1 MKTDWGK
8 QMSDMT
14 DTTSQA
20 DTEPFAGDDRPAGD
34 NRPSGS
40 HHGEYRPTPHRRKR
54 RPWRIALVAF
64 GSFLGLVLVVAAGG
78 YAYVNHL
85 VSSIP
90 RVKVAYL
97 TAATSG
103 SGQTFLVTANPLGP
117 TAPNGQSTSS
127 PTYSELFMLLHI
139 NANGKAGGAVTI
151 PGNTIVNVPG
161 HGTHPLYYALKT
173 GGPSLAVET
182 ITQATGVPINH
193 YARID
198 FNHVASLL
206 DAIGGVEV
214 TIPKTTSSFGQTFH
228 AGVNQL
234 TGVTAVYYARD
245 PSLSQ
250 QARTLRQEV
259 LVRDTLAKIGNDH
272 LLTNPVTMV
281 SVLKAL
287 TSALTVDSNMTNSE
301 VESLARQ
308 LGGLGG
314 SAATFVTAATQTV
327 HGKVVLN
334 PAIDNQL
341 WTAIQHDGIKGFA
354 AKYPST
360 LTPQAVS

>member
-8 QMSDMT
+8 QMSDVT

-20 DTEPFAGDDRPAGD
+20 GTEPFAGDDRP
-34 NRPSGS
+34 SGS
-40 HHGEYRPTPHRRKR
+40 HHGKYRPTPHRRKR

-117 TAPNGQSTSS
+117 TGANGQSTSS

-182 ITQATGVPINH
+182 ITKLTGVPINH

-198 FNHVASLL
+198 FTHVAGLL

-214 TIPKTTSSFGQTFH
+214 TIPKTTTSFGQTFH

-245 PSLSQ
+245 PALSQ
-250 QARTLRQEV
+250 EGRTLRQEV

-301 VESLARQ
+301 VVSLAHQ

-327 HGKVVLN
+327 HGQLVLN

-341 WTAIQHDGIKGFA
+341 WTAVEQDGIKGFA
-354 AKYPST
+354 AQHPST
-360 LTPQAVS
+360 VTPPAVP

>member
-20 DTEPFAGDDRPAGD
+20 GAEPSAGDDRPSA
-34 NRPSGS
+34 S

-54 RPWRIALVAF
+54 RPWRIALVAL

-103 SGQTFLVTANPLGP
+103 SGQTFLFTANPLGP
-117 TAPNGQSTSS
+117 TGINGQSTSS
-127 PTYSELFMLLHI
+127 PTYSELFMLMHI

-151 PGNTIVNVPG
+151 PGNTVVNVPG

-182 ITQATGVPINH
+182 ITKLTGVPINH

-198 FNHVASLL
+198 FSHVAGLL

-245 PSLSQ
+245 PSLCQ

-301 VESLARQ
+301 VKSLARQ

-327 HGKVVLN
+327 NGKVVLN

-341 WTAIQHDGIKGFA
+341 WTAIEQDGIKGFA

>member
-1 MKTDWGK
+1 
-8 QMSDMT
+8 MSDMT

-20 DTEPFAGDDRPAGD
+20 GVEPSAGNDRLSGVEPSGRDDRPSA
-34 NRPSGS
+34 S
-40 HHGEYRPTPHRRKR
+40 HHGGRRPTPHRRKR
-54 RPWRIALVAF
+54 RPWRIALVAL

-103 SGQTFLVTANPLGP
+103 SGQTFLFTANPYGP
-117 TAPNGQSTSS
+117 TGRNGQPTSS
-127 PTYSELFMLLHI
+127 PTYSELFMLMHI
-139 NANGKAGGAVTI
+139 NANGKAGGAVAI
-151 PGNTIVNVPG
+151 PGNTVVNVPG
-161 HGTHPLYYALKT
+161 HGSHQLYYALKT

-182 ITQATGVPINH
+182 ITKLTGVPINH

-198 FNHVASLL
+198 FNHVAGLL
-206 DAIGGVEV
+206 NAIGGVQV
-214 TIPKTTSSFGQTFH
+214 TIPKATSAFGQTFH

-250 QARTLRQEV
+250 VARTLRQEV
-259 LVRDTLAKIGNDH
+259 LVRDTLAKIGNEH

-281 SVLKAL
+281 NVLKAL

-301 VESLARQ
+301 VVSLAHQ

-314 SAATFVTAATQTV
+314 SAATFLIAATQKV
-327 HGKVVLN
+327 HGTLVLN
-334 PAIDNQL
+334 TAIDNQL
-341 WTAIQHDGIKGFA
+341 WTAIEHDNIAGFA
-354 AKYPST
+354 AQNPST
-360 LTPQAVS
+360 VTPQAVP

>member
-1 MKTDWGK
+1 
-8 QMSDMT
+8 MSDMT

-20 DTEPFAGDDRPAGD
+20 GAEPFAGDDRPSA
-34 NRPSGS
+34 S
-40 HHGEYRPTPHRRKR
+40 HRGENRPTPHRRKR
-54 RPWRIALVAF
+54 RPWRIALVAL

-117 TAPNGQSTSS
+117 TGINGQSTSS

-182 ITQATGVPINH
+182 ITKLTGVPINH

-198 FNHVASLL
+198 FTHVAGLL
-206 DAIGGVEV
+206 DAIGGVNV
-214 TIPKTTSSFGQTFH
+214 TIPKTTTSFGQTFH

-245 PSLSQ
+245 PALSQ
-250 QARTLRQEV
+250 EGRTLRQEV

-301 VESLARQ
+301 VVSLAHQ

-314 SAATFVTAATQTV
+314 SAATFVTATTQTV
-327 HGKVVLN
+327 HGQLVLN

-341 WTAIQHDGIKGFA
+341 WTAVEQDGIKGFA
-354 AKYPST
+354 AQHPST
-360 LTPQAVS
+360 VTPPAVP

>member
-1 MKTDWGK
+1 MADV
-8 QMSDMT
+8 
-14 DTTSQA
+14 TSRIDVQ
-20 DTEPFAGDDRPAGD
+20 PFEGPGRSRWP
-34 NRPSGS
+34 GS
-40 HHGEYRPTPHRRKR
+40 RRRKG
-54 RPWRIALVAF
+54 RPWRIALIAL
-64 GSFLGLVLVVAAGG
+64 GSLLGLVLIVAAGG

-97 TAATSG
+97 AAVTSG
-103 SGQTFLVTANPLGP
+103 SGQTFLFTANPLGP
-117 TAPNGQSTSS
+117 TGVNGQSTSS
-127 PTYSELFMLLHI
+127 PTYSKLFMVMHI

-151 PGNTIVNVPG
+151 PGDTIVTVPG
-161 HGTHPLYYALKT
+161 HGNHPLWYALQK

-182 ITQATGVPINH
+182 ITDLTGVPINH

-198 FNHVASLL
+198 FNHVAALI
-206 DAIGGVEV
+206 DAVGGVEV
-214 TIPKTTSSFGQTFH
+214 TIPKTTTAFGQTFH

-245 PSLSQ
+245 PSLNDEN
-250 QARTLRQEV
+250 RTLRQEV
-259 LVRDTLAKIGNDH
+259 LVRDVLGKIGDDH

-281 SVLKAL
+281 SVLKAI

-301 VESLARQ
+301 VMSLARQ
-308 LGGLGG
+308 LGGLGS

-327 HGKVVLN
+327 HGKLVVN

-341 WTAIQHDGIKGFA
+341 WTAVKQGNLKGFA

-360 LTPQAVS
+360 LTHQVVP